1 MGPALSV
8 HGETGEVKVRKSA
21 FPETAFTLNLLF
33 VNSSDA
39 ATDEWAV
46 LKNFRKYQ
54 AGISGLA
61 HALRGANLS
70 GLYAARNRR
79 QLLASCRSTSYAL
92 PPQTP
97 IGATAR
103 RRPAF
108 WWMSCCGLPPR

>member
-54 AGISGLA
+54 AGI
-61 HALRGANLS
+61 
-70 GLYAARNRR
+70 
-79 QLLASCRSTSYAL
+79 
-92 PPQTP
+92 
-97 IGATAR
+97 
-103 RRPAF
+103 
-108 WWMSCCGLPPR
+108 